1 MPVQI
6 PRRSPWTNQRLVIG
20 ALLRREAVTRFG
32 QYKMG
37 VLWML
42 TEPLIGVLV
51 IGLLLGPLVGRT
63 APDMP
68 YAFFLLNG
76 FVLMQTFTGPMTSG
90 MGAIG
95 SNMGLLVFPKVQ
107 PLDLLLARFIF
118 ELGTSIMSFILFCL
132 VGMWVGIK
140 LSMGYLHILLAAFI
154 ITWLVGSGLGL
165 ILGVGAAHYQSV
177 EKIVAFI
184 KRPLIFVS
192 CVLYPLYN
200 LPNIAQKI
208 LLWNPLV
215 HTIELSRKSLF
226 PLYHITPDV
235 NLAYPA
241 SVAIVIFS
249 VGICFFHNNRHFL
262 TQR

>member
-1 MPVQI
+1 MPVKI

-20 ALLRREAVTRFG
+20 ALLHREAVTRFG

-37 VLWML
+37 VVWML

-51 IGLLLGPLVGRT
+51 MGLLLGPLVGRT

-76 FVLMQTFTGPMTSG
+76 FVLLQTFSGPLTSG
-90 MGAIG
+90 MGAIS
-95 SNMGLLVFPKVQ
+95 SNIGLLVFPKVQ

-118 ELGTSIMSFILFCL
+118 ELSSSLLSFSLFCL
-132 VGMWVGIK
+132 VGIWFGIQ
-140 LSMGYLHILLAAFI
+140 LSFGYLHILLSAFI
-154 ITWLVGSGLGL
+154 ITWLIGSGLGL
-165 ILGVGAAHYQSV
+165 MMSVAAAHFQSV
-177 EKIVAFI
+177 EKIVAFV
-184 KRPLIFVS
+184 KRPLVFLS
-192 CVLYPLYN
+192 CVLYPLFN
-200 LPNIAQKI
+200 LPHVAQRI

-226 PLYHITPDV
+226 PLYHVENV

-241 SVAIVIFS
+241 ACAIVFFS
-249 VGICFFHNNRHFL
+249 VGICAFHNHRHFM